1 MPVQRLPEEEVPLP
15 RRMQRIQRMERK
27 DGNNSQRETEDSTRK
42 AGDAKEYA
50 ETCLAWVEEIIGE
63 YCEWNRL

>member
-1 MPVQRLPEEEVPLP
+1 
-15 RRMQRIQRMERK
+15 MERK
-27 DGNNSQRETEDSTRK
+27 DGNNSQRETEDSTCT

-63 YCEWNRL
+63 YCEL